1 MKVGTAVERIIKN
14 KLGMRT
20 VKTGISVSLGVL
32 IAQLFSLRS
41 PVFVVI
47 GAIMAMRASVSES
60 FIMGKN
66 RMLGTLIGAVI
77 GLMISSILPQNV
89 LFLGLGIILVIY
101 IHNLFGWKESITL
114 STIVFSAIFMNTSS
128 NQLAYAL
135 NRILDTFVGI
145 SVSVLVNYFIAS
157 PDKESIFLEGIEDI
171 FQDSKEIVYKLVR
184 GQSIDVEEIKTTIAN
199 SEADYDALKQDIDM
213 NFHKTEAEGNL
224 KQIIVIL
231 DDIYNN
237 ISTLS
242 KIKTDPSLTIENIKK
257 MQELYNLAVLTNFDY
272 ELDDLDIV
280 YNYHLKE
287 LLIDLLHIEEFL
299 NNSELRE

>member
-1 MKVGTAVERIIKN
+1 MAVEKIIKN

-20 VKTGISVSLGVL
+20 VKTGISVSLGMVM
-32 IAQLFSLRS
+32 AQLINLKS

-47 GAIMAMRASVSES
+47 GAITAMRASVSES

-66 RMLGTLIGAVI
+66 RMLGTLVGAII
-77 GLMISSILPQNV
+77 GLITSNIFPRNA
-89 LFLGLGIILVIY
+89 LFLGIGIILVIY
-101 IHNLFGWKESITL
+101 IHNLFSWKQSITL
-114 STIVFSAIFMNTSS
+114 STIVFSVIFMNTSS
-128 NQLAYAL
+128 DQLAYAL

-145 SVSVLVNYFIAS
+145 SVSMVVNYFIAS
-157 PDKESIFLEGIEDI
+157 PDKESIFLDGIGHI

-184 GQSIDVEEIKTTIAN
+184 GQSIDVEDIKTTIVS
-199 SEADYDALKQDIDM
+199 SEADYNALKQDIDM
-213 NFHKTEAEGNL
+213 NFHKTEAEGSL
-224 KQIIVIL
+224 RKITVIL

-242 KIKTDPSLTIENIKK
+242 KIKTDPSLSIENIKK

-272 ELDDLDIV
+272 ELDDKDIV

-287 LLIDLLHIEEFL
+287 LLNDLLNIEEFL
-299 NNSELRE
+299 NNSTLRN